1 MEERG
6 MSHGEGQDTPDPEV
20 VVYQQPEPQVR
31 LVLLVLLGACLL
43 FALLGGILFQLIVMV
58 AGWDPAVL
66 TGALAADAPPAE
78 RWQTRLLLAISH
90 ISTFLLAGWAVL
102 RFFYPP
108 VDRVFRYL
116 KAAQLPETRP
126 LLIGILLMLVAIP
139 LVLYTYNL
147 NQALPIP
154 EALRALEEQAN
165 ESIKGLLQMDNLLE
179 LLANLA
185 LIALLPAFGEELVFR
200 GIVQQQL
207 MRRMGPWAAILLG
220 AAIFSFIHF
229 QFEGFLPRMLL
240 GVLLGWLYWRSQN
253 IWVPV
258 GAHFVNNAFQVL
270 AQYLYRQDISTID
283 LEQDIDV
290 PWTAAAVS
298 VVLLYGIVRWS
309 EPNWVHKPDPQ

>member
-1 MEERG
+1 MDHRA
-6 MSHGEGQDTPDPEV
+6 GQDTPDPEFV
-20 VVYQQPEPQVR
+20 AFQQPEPRVR
-31 LVLLVLLGACLL
+31 LVLLGLLGACLL
-43 FALLGGILFQLIVMV
+43 FALLGGVLFQLIVLV

-66 TGALAADAPPAE
+66 TGTLAADAPPAE

-90 ISTFLLAGWAVL
+90 VSTFLLAGWAVL

-108 VDRVFRYL
+108 AKRVFRYL
-116 KAAQLPETRP
+116 KAEQLPETRP
-126 LLIGILLMLVAIP
+126 FLIGTLLMLVAIP

-185 LIALLPAFGEELVFR
+185 LIALLPALGEELVFR

-207 MRRMGPWAAILLG
+207 MRRMAPWAAILLG
-220 AAIFSFIHF
+220 AAVFSFIHF

-258 GAHFVNNAFQVL
+258 GAHFVNNAFQVVG
-270 AQYLYRQDISTID
+270 QYLYSQDLSTVD

-290 PWTAAAVS
+290 PWMAAAVS
-298 VVLLYGIVRWS
+298 VLLLLGVVRLSGW
-309 EPNWVHKPDPQ
+309 NWVGSKQTEITQ